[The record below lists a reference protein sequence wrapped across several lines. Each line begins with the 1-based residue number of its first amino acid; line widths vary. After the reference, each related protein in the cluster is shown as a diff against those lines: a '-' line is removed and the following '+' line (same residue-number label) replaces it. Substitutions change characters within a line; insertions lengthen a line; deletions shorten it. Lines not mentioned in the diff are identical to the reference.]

1 LIELSH
7 IGEALV
13 CELFNRSNSVRSILM
28 NAMEIKSSTFIA
40 VPEIGLDAC
49 AGLIFDG
56 VHKVDICILDTEAKT
71 CFPIEAKLGL
81 DRLSKNEF
89 TKRFMEPCKTS
100 HNDSRVSG
108 SMISIL
114 ERQLPAQCINQEL
127 YITYLGEK
135 YLVSDKWGLIARSAV
150 LDKWFSN
157 GFPMLSFNCKYLA
170 FEDLASSYGDKGS
183 FNRLI
188 TEMLEIDF
196 YKQWV
201 KST

>member
-1 LIELSH
+1 
-7 IGEALV
+7 
-13 CELFNRSNSVRSILM
+13 
-28 NAMEIKSSTFIA
+28 
-40 VPEIGLDAC
+40 
-49 AGLIFDG
+49 
-56 VHKVDICILDTEAKT
+56 
-71 CFPIEAKLGL
+71 
-81 DRLSKNEF
+81 
-89 TKRFMEPCKTS
+89 
-100 HNDSRVSG
+100 
-108 SMISIL
+108 MISIL

-157 GFPMLSFNCKYLA
+157 GFPTLSFNCKYLA